1 MWTKGE
7 ISERM
12 VKGAHKLRNQDEKLA
27 STVRTSSR
35 PKRTGKIVDFA
46 WGISPRGFVEQLKP
60 EINFC

>member
-1 MWTKGE
+1 
-7 ISERM
+7 M

-35 PKRTGKIVDFA
+35 PKRMGKIVDFA